1 MPIRPERL
9 LALVPGVVVLPA
21 LAFADGGYFRSS
33 WAPAILAFACL
44 AGFAALVAGPKLD
57 QLALAWL
64 VSWALLTGWI
74 ALTSIWSEDGSAS
87 LREGER
93 ALVYLAAVAA
103 LALLARLDATLLLG
117 GLLAGSSL
125 VCLVSLGRRLF
136 PDEPLRFDPF
146 EGTLLAKPLG
156 YANALGILAAMT
168 LLVAVGVAAT
178 GRDGRAR
185 AAGAALAP
193 PLAAVLVLT
202 DSRGAWLAAGLGGLA
217 GLALAP
223 ARVRTAAGAAL
234 VLVPAAA
241 AAALALQA
249 DALRRELGPLAEAQR
264 QGRLLALALVL
275 LAGVG
280 ALLVPAAPRVEAL
293 FRRRAVAVIIAAVV
307 VAAAA
312 LVLGA
317 APPAERTA
325 PPETDRS
332 TGAWP
337 GTRRRRTRSSARAP
351 APSSS
356 GGRTSG
362 RSTSTCATRTA
373 STWRP
378 SRSKGRSGSCCSS
391 VRSCSRSSGPLRRRG
406 SPLVAVAASA
416 YTAFLIHAG
425 VDWDWEMPAVTVAG
439 LIAAAVLV
447 APVPRPREH
456 TARSGRGVRL
466 LSESPAQEER
476 T

>member
-44 AGFAALVAGPKLD
+44 AGFAALVARPKLD

-223 ARVRTAAGAAL
+223 ARARTAAGAAL

-280 ALLVPAAPRVEAL
+280 ALLVSAAPRLEPL
-293 FRRRAVAVIIAAVV
+293 FRRRAVAVIAVV
-307 VAAAA
+307 VIAAAAA
-312 LVLGA
+312 LALGA
-317 APPAERTA
+317 AAAGRAHGAAGDRPEYWRVAWHEAKANPIVGSGAGTFELWWQDERPIDVDVRDAHSLYLEAFAEQ
-325 PPETDRS
+325 
-332 TGAWP
+332 GAV
-337 GTRRRRTRSSARAP
+337 GLLLLLGAL
-351 APSSS
+351 
-356 GGRTSG
+356 
-362 RSTSTCATRTA
+362 
-373 STWRP
+373 
-378 SRSKGRSGSCCSS
+378 
-391 VRSCSRSSGPLRRRG
+391 VLPLVGAARRRG

-416 YTAFLIHAG
+416 YTAFLIHAA

-447 APVPRPREH
+447 APVPRSGEH
-456 TARSGRGVRL
+456 TARSWSGVRL